1 MWLGEEE
8 GCGVTQLGVWVGGL
22 LGGCEGCRPRWDS
35 HIGGRRAM
43 HRAEGHGEQIGE
55 GCGVV

>member
-1 MWLGEEE
+1 MQ
-8 GCGVTQLGVWVGGL
+8 TTVGSMG
-22 LGGCEGCRPRWDS
+22 S

-55 GCGVV
+55 VCGVV